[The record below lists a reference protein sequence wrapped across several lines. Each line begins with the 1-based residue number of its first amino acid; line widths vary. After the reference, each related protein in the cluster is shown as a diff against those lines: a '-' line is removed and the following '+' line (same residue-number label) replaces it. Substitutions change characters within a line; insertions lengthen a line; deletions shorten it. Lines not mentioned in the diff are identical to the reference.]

1 MKILLNMKYSL
12 LLNILFTVREDIVPL
27 GTSKSLVLICVHT
40 ECDILQFVCYGSIHV
55 NGS

>member
-1 MKILLNMKYSL
+1 MKYSL